1 MSTTFFRRQE
11 PAPAGIGRS
20 GFTSSG
26 VLRSR
31 ANQATPPLRNASR
44 WPCLHLHY
52 AGEAIQHRR
61 GVSRFARKDGSIYCE
76 RTMLEPLETVVFD
89 DTQGLHDV
97 TSVTSGRT
105 DMGIRDIC
113 GFSFNPM

>member
-1 MSTTFFRRQE
+1 
-11 PAPAGIGRS
+11 
-20 GFTSSG
+20 
-26 VLRSR
+26 
-31 ANQATPPLRNASR
+31 
-44 WPCLHLHY
+44 
-52 AGEAIQHRR
+52 
-61 GVSRFARKDGSIYCE
+61 
-76 RTMLEPLETVVFD
+76 MLEPLETVVFD